1 MDNHIMIDT
10 DILKN
15 EQIDNNTLAL
25 YIRLVNLVD
34 KQGVV
39 VLSGEELME
48 VGKSKNLKSLLDRVD
63 ILESNKLLERSGTID
78 RKRAYKLNK
87 EFYYKV

>member
-1 MDNHIMIDT
+1 
-10 DILKN
+10 
-15 EQIDNNTLAL
+15 
-25 YIRLVNLVD
+25 
-34 KQGVV
+34 
-39 VLSGEELME
+39 ME

-87 EFYYKV
+87 EFYYKG